1 MQRCKFCGSA
11 LPARA
16 RFCGSCGRTLY
27 EVGDRAT
34 ELSNTPTLDLPASES
49 AAQTPPIKPVRLQPL
64 HDAAENQYPGATE
77 RYPWPVPDSEQLPT
91 LADNQQN
98 DEDEWQ
104 RRGMILGAPF
114 LTMLAEDA
122 QAPAGNVPMVQGT
135 PQASGL
141 PMVQGTP
148 QAPANPPAGQLYVQ
162 NPAPSAPSTTPNAG
176 SWVPHTPPPQHGTG
190 EFTGHHHQTHSPARH
205 HVSGEL
211 AHHHVSGEL
220 PTGPLDT
227 SHHRARSRRRHL
239 HGPHHLVSTLIVATI
254 AIVVIVISG
263 LGIGLAIIHPSLSL
277 SGSSS
282 VVSGGTMSLHGRN
295 FIPGSSVT
303 LTLDNGLPL
312 AYAGHGV
319 TRQAGSYAAGL
330 ATAFQISAAGQL
342 AQSTT
347 NAPVPVNGTG
357 SFDITIHVSESWPF
371 GRHTIHAMD
380 SVLGRSA
387 ELQFTVAPK
396 QGGLELRP
404 STLDFGKLQKGTRA
418 ILSVVLSNTGKH
430 PLTWQAALA
439 NAASTSWLK
448 VQPVTG
454 TIGLGAEQFIYV
466 IADTGGLKV
475 GSYSAMLDISS
486 DAGNTRVPVNLQ
498 VIQPGK
504 PQAHLVVNSQTLD
517 FGQLVVGNQSTLP
530 VTIGNV
536 GTLALDWKAN
546 TGNASWLTLDS
557 NTGTVKP
564 GGLPRVI
571 QVTANATGLAAGNYS
586 ATLSITSNGG
596 SAQVTV
602 TMVVINGPPPP
613 PTLASSPGSFNVPGD
628 PNCTYNANT
637 GWTCV
642 VSLSSSQSAQAN
654 LNWIAS
660 SSGVNGVTFSQASGT
675 LSPGQ
680 TAQVSVSIP
689 NTACPSQADFTFTGP
704 GNATN
709 VLWSCA
715 PPKLIATPPMFS
727 TGCLSCSV
735 TLALGP
741 GSQGGLQ
748 WSTPSN
754 GIGGVTYKP
763 ASGTLLAGQTAQV
776 SITVPSTTCPA
787 GTVFVFAGPV
797 NTASVTWN
805 CVLPKLTVKN
815 IAATQNVRFS
825 SQVATVSDA
834 AATDP
839 SQLSATIDWG
849 DGSSTSPGTVSV
861 TNGTFTV
868 SGSYTYTTAG
878 SFTITVTV
886 TDTTTKQ
893 TGKGTGTATVYPPVQ
908 VSGQSTPTTQN
919 VQFSGPVATVSDA
932 AATGPSQ
939 LSATID
945 WGDGSSTPQAMVSGA
960 NGTFTVSGSH
970 TYTITGSFT
979 ITVTVTDTTT
989 KQIGSGT
996 ATAMV
1001 NPPPVQVSGQD
1012 ITATAD
1018 IQFSGQVATVSDAAA
1033 TDPSQL
1039 SATIDW
1045 GDGSSTPQAM
1055 VSGANG
1061 TFTVSGS
1068 YTYATAGSLKITIS
1082 VTDITT
1088 KQIGSGSGKAT
1099 VNPPPVQVSGQ
1110 SAPATQNVQF
1120 SGQVATVSDAA
1131 ATGPS
1136 QLSVTIN
1143 WGDNTGS
1150 TTGTVSVANGTFT
1163 VIGSHTYTSTG
1174 SFTISISVKDTTTNQ
1189 TGSGSGTATVAAPPV
1204 QVSGQDITATADVQ
1218 FSGQVA
1224 TVSDA
1229 AATDPK
1235 QFSATIDWGDKTGST
1250 TGIVSVANGTFTVTG
1265 SHTYATTGSYKIT
1278 ITVTDTTTS
1287 QTGTGTGTAT
1297 VYSPLG

>member
-16 RFCGSCGRTLY
+16 SFCGSCGRTLY
-27 EVGDRAT
+27 EVGDRGT
-34 ELSNTPTLDLPASES
+34 ELSDTPTLDLPASEP

-77 RYPWPVPDSEQLPT
+77 RYPWPVTDSEQLPT
-91 LADNQQN
+91 LADNQQY
-98 DEDEWQ
+98 DEDDWQ

-148 QAPANPPAGQLYVQ
+148 PAPANPPAGQLYVQ

-227 SHHRARSRRRHL
+227 SHHRARSRRWHL
-239 HGPHHLVSTLIVATI
+239 HGPHHLVSIVIVITI

-263 LGIGLAIIHPSLSL
+263 IGVGLAIIHPSLSL

-282 VVSGGTMSLHGRN
+282 SVVSGGTMSLHGSN

-303 LTLDNGLPL
+303 LTLDNDLPV

-319 TRQAGSYAAGL
+319 TGQAGSYAAGL
-330 ATAFQISAAGQL
+330 ATAFQISAADQS
-342 AQSTT
+342 AQTTTT
-347 NAPVPVNGTG
+347 NASVPVNGTG
-357 SFDITIHVSESWPF
+357 SFDVTIHVSESWSP

-387 ELQFTVAPK
+387 ELPFTVVPQ
-396 QGGLELRP
+396 QGRLELRP
-404 STLDFGKLQKGTRA
+404 STLDFGKLQKGTKA

-448 VQPVTG
+448 VQPGAG
-454 TIGLGAEQFIYV
+454 TIERSAEQFIYI
-466 IADTGGLKV
+466 IADTGSLKV
-475 GSYSAMLDISS
+475 GSYSATLDIRS
-486 DAGNTRVPVNLQ
+486 DAGNTQVPVNLQ

-504 PQAHLVVNSQTLD
+504 PQAHLVVNPQTLD
-517 FGQLVVGNQSTLP
+517 FGQLVAGNQSTLP
-530 VTIGNV
+530 VTIANV
-536 GTLALDWKAN
+536 GTQALDWKAT
-546 TGNASWLTLDS
+546 TGNASWLALDS
-557 NTGTVKP
+557 NNGTVKS

-571 QVTANATGLAAGNYS
+571 QVTADATGLAAGNYS

-613 PTLASSPGSFNVPGD
+613 PTLASSPGSFTVPGD
-628 PNCTYNANT
+628 PHCTYNAST

-654 LNWIAS
+654 LNWTAS

-680 TAQVSVSIP
+680 TAQVSITIP
-689 NTACPSQADFTFTGP
+689 NMACPAQADFTFTGP

-715 PPKLIATPPMFS
+715 PPNLTATPTTLS
-727 TGCLSCSV
+727 TGCLSCIV
-735 TLALGP
+735 TLALAP

-748 WSTPSN
+748 WSTPSS
-754 GIGGVTYKP
+754 GINGVTYKP
-763 ASGTLLAGQTAQV
+763 AGGTLLAGQTAQV

-787 GTVFVFAGPV
+787 STVFVFAGPV

-805 CVLPKLTVKN
+805 CVLPKLTVNN
-815 IAATQNVRFS
+815 I
-825 SQVATVSDA
+825 
-834 AATDP
+834 
-839 SQLSATIDWG
+839 
-849 DGSSTSPGTVSV
+849 
-861 TNGTFTV
+861 
-868 SGSYTYTTAG
+868 TA
-878 SFTITVTV
+878 
-886 TDTTTKQ
+886 
-893 TGKGTGTATVYPPVQ
+893 
-908 VSGQSTPTTQN
+908 TQN
-919 VQFSGPVATVSDA
+919 VQFSGQVAAVSDA
-932 AATGPSQ
+932 AATNPQQ
-939 LSATID
+939 LTASID
-945 WGDGSSTPQAMVSGA
+945 WGDKTGSTPGTVSGA
-960 NGTFTVSGSH
+960 NGTFTVTSIH
-970 TYTITGSFT
+970 TYNSAGSFT
-979 ITVTVTDTTT
+979 ITITVTDTTT
-989 KQIGSGT
+989 RQTS
-996 ATAMV
+996 
-1001 NPPPVQVSGQD
+1001 
-1012 ITATAD
+1012 
-1018 IQFSGQVATVSDAAA
+1018 
-1033 TDPSQL
+1033 
-1039 SATIDW
+1039 
-1045 GDGSSTPQAM
+1045 
-1055 VSGANG
+1055 
-1061 TFTVSGS
+1061 
-1068 YTYATAGSLKITIS
+1068 
-1082 VTDITT
+1082 
-1088 KQIGSGSGKAT
+1088 SGSGKAT

-1120 SGQVATVSDAA
+1120 SGQVATVSDTA
-1131 ATGPS
+1131 ATDPS
-1136 QLSVTIN
+1136 QLSATID
-1143 WGDNTGS
+1143 WGDGS
-1150 TTGTVSVANGTFT
+1150 SPSSGTVSGANGTFT
-1163 VIGSHTYTSTG
+1163 VSGSHTYTTVG
-1174 SFTISISVKDTTTNQ
+1174 SFTIAITVTDTTTKQ
-1189 TGSGSGTATVAAPPV
+1189 TNSGSGTVTVNPPPV
-1204 QVSGQDITATADVQ
+1204 QVSGQSAPATQNVQ

-1235 QFSATIDWGDKTGST
+1235 QLSATIDWGDGSPT
-1250 TGIVSVANGTFTVTG
+1250 SPGTVSIANGTFTVTG
-1265 SHTYATTGSYKIT
+1265 SHTYATTGSFKIT

-1297 VYSPLG
+1297 VYPPLG